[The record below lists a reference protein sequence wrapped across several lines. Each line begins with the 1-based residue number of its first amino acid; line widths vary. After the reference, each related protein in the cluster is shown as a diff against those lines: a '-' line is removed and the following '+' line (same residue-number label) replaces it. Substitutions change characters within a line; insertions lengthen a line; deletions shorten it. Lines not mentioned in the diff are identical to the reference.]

1 MSGEPIKAFGL
12 VIKEMRRA
20 RGVSQEVLSDE
31 AGLDRTFLS
40 QLETGR
46 KQPSLLTIFQLA
58 VALQSN
64 ASELLRQV
72 EDKLQEDSP
81 PRR

>member
-12 VIKEMRRA
+12 VIKEMRKA

-58 VALQSN
+58 TALQAT

-72 EDKLQEDSP
+72 ESKLGAEN
-81 PRR
+81 

>member
-1 MSGEPIKAFGL
+1 
-12 VIKEMRRA
+12 MRKA

-58 VALQSN
+58 TALQAT

-72 EDKLQEDSP
+72 ESKLGAEN
-81 PRR
+81 

>member
-12 VIKEMRRA
+12 VIKEMRKTL
-20 RGVSQEVLSDE
+20 GVSQEVLSDE

-58 VALQSN
+58 NALQTN
-64 ASELLRQV
+64 ASELMRRV
-72 EDKLQEDSP
+72 ESKL
-81 PRR
+81 